1 MSNKAAM
8 SEITAVS
15 DKTAMSNETTMGK
28 GTEINNQVASNPLPA
43 QPTIIGTRPVRPDGV
58 DKVTGRARFGADFD
72 LPGSLTGAVFRSPHA
87 HARLLDIN
95 VSSALALPGVK
106 AIITADDLPEISAD
120 DALVNNQPPDFR
132 DLSANILARGKV
144 LYEGHAIVAIAAVD
158 EKTALQALSLIE
170 VEYAVLPHVID
181 LHQAMEPDA
190 PLLHE
195 HLITKGISPV
205 PKKASNIASRY
216 EQVHG
221 DVEAGFSEADVVISE
236 EFTTQPV
243 HQAYIEPHACI
254 AQAAADGQ
262 IDIWCSSQGQFMVQA
277 YCARLLDI
285 PAEKIRVTPLEIGG
299 GFGGKTTVYL
309 EPLAVLLSQKSGMP
323 VRMKM
328 TRSEVFKATGP
339 APGSYISL
347 KIGAR
352 KDGRLVAAQGV
363 LCYQAGAFPGSPVR
377 LGCMTAF
384 APYNIPNVKLIGY
397 DVVGNRPKSAA
408 YRAPGA
414 PMASFAAE
422 SLIDMLAQKLGMD
435 PIALRLLNAAEDGT
449 QTAYGVTFKN
459 IGYRQTLEAAKQH
472 PHYSIPLGP
481 NQGRGVASGFW
492 FNIGGPSSAAIRI
505 QEDGC
510 VVVSTGN
517 PDIGGSR
524 ASMAI
529 MAAETLGIAYDK
541 VQVLIGDTSSVLHSD
556 MTGGSRVT
564 FAVGMAVTQTAQMAV
579 EELKRRAALL
589 WAVDD
594 SHVEWRAGA
603 AVRLADQKRMSLAE
617 IASQSA
623 ATGGQI
629 AVETALTAQG
639 AGPGF
644 ATHLCDVE
652 VDPETGYVKVLRYT
666 AIQDTGTAIH
676 PSYVEGQMQGG
687 AAQGIG
693 WALNEASLYDENG
706 RLLNPGFLDY
716 RIPVASDLPM
726 IDTVLVEVPN
736 PRHPFGVKGVGEVPI
751 VPPLGAV
758 ANAVARAAAVRL
770 FDLPMTPAAVHKAI
784 KKASRRRR

>member
-1 MSNKAAM
+1 MSK
-8 SEITAVS
+8 SVPS
-15 DKTAMSNETTMGK
+15 DSLTVQST
-28 GTEINNQVASNPLPA
+28 L
-43 QPTIIGTRPVRPDGV
+43 IGTRPVRPDGV

-72 LPGSLTGAVFRSPHA
+72 LPDSLVGLVFRSPHA
-87 HARLLDIN
+87 HARILSIDL
-95 VSSALALPGVK
+95 SKALALPGVK
-106 AIITADDLPEISAD
+106 AIITADDMPEISED
-120 DALVNNQPPDFR
+120 MALVNNQPPDFR
-132 DLSANILARGKV
+132 DLSANILARAKV
-144 LYEGHAIVAIAAVD
+144 LYEGHAIAAVAAVD
-158 EKTALQALSLIE
+158 EKTAQLALSLID
-170 VEYAVLPHVID
+170 VDYAVLPHVID
-181 LHQAMEPDA
+181 LQQAMEPDA

-195 HLITKGISPV
+195 NLITSGIRPT

-221 DVEAGFSEADVVISE
+221 DVDAGFAQAEVVISE

-243 HQAYIEPHACI
+243 HQAYIEPHACL
-254 AQAAADGQ
+254 ARVSADGHA
-262 IDIWCSSQGQFMVQA
+262 DIWCSSQGQFMVQA
-277 YCARLLDI
+277 YCARLLDMA
-285 PAEKIRVTPLEIGG
+285 PDKIRVIPMEIGG

-309 EPLAVLLSQKSGMP
+309 EPLAVLLAQKSRQA
-323 VRMKM
+323 VRMQM
-328 TRSEVFKATGP
+328 SRSDVFKATGP
-339 APGSYISL
+339 TSGTYISL

-352 KDGRLVAAQGV
+352 KDGTLVAAQGV
-363 LCYQAGAFPGSPVR
+363 LCYQAGAFPGSPMR

-397 DVVGNRPKSAA
+397 DVVSNRPKSAA

-422 SLIDMLAQKLGMD
+422 SLIDMLAQKLDMD
-435 PIALRLLNAAEDGT
+435 PIELRLLNAADDGT

-459 IGYRQTLEAAKQH
+459 IGYRQTLDAAKQH
-472 PHYSIPLGP
+472 AHYKTTLGP

-492 FNIGGPSSAAIRI
+492 FNIGGPSSATISLND
-505 QEDGC
+505 DGT
-510 VVVSTGN
+510 VQVTTGN

-529 MAAETLGIAYDK
+529 MAAETLGIAYDR
-541 VQVLIGDTSSVLHSD
+541 VQVLIGDTSAVAHSD

-564 FAVGMAVTQTAQMAV
+564 FAVGMAVTQAAESLI
-579 EELKRRAALL
+579 EELKRRAAQL
-589 WAVDD
+589 WSVDVADITWQAGSAVLTN
-594 SHVEWRAGA
+594 SQPGK
-603 AVRLADQKRMSLAE
+603 QKQLGLAE
-617 IASQSA
+617 IAGYCAQSGDRVRA
-623 ATGGQI
+623 DVT
-629 AVETALTAQG
+629 LTAQG

-652 VDPETGYVKVLRYT
+652 VDPETGAVKVLRYT
-666 AIQDTGTAIH
+666 AIQDVGTAIH
-676 PSYVEGQMQGG
+676 PAYVEGQMQGG

-693 WALNEASLYDENG
+693 WALNEACLYDENG
-706 RLLNPGFLDY
+706 RLQNPGFLDY

-751 VPPLGAV
+751 VPPLAAV
-758 ANAVARAAAVRL
+758 ANAVARASAVRL

>member
-1 MSNKAAM
+1 MSKLNEVA
-8 SEITAVS
+8 AVS
-15 DKTAMSNETTMGK
+15 EAGS
-28 GTEINNQVASNPLPA
+28 
-43 QPTIIGTRPVRPDGV
+43 TIIGSRPVRPDGI
-58 DKVTGRARFGADFD
+58 DKVTGRACFGADFD
-72 LPGSLTGAVFRSPHA
+72 LPDSLVGVVFRSPHA
-87 HARLLDIN
+87 HARVLDIN
-95 VSSALALPGVK
+95 ISKASALPGVK
-106 AIITADDLPEISAD
+106 AIITADDLPVISENN
-120 DALVNNQPPDFR
+120 ALINNQPPDFR
-132 DLSANILARGKV
+132 DLSTNILARAKV
-144 LYEGHAIVAIAAVD
+144 LYEGHAIVSLAAVD
-158 EKTALQALSLIE
+158 EKTAQQALSLIE
-170 VEYAVLPHVID
+170 IDYAVLPHVID

-195 HLITKGISPV
+195 HLITKGINPA

-221 DVEAGFSEADVVISE
+221 DVESGFAEADVIIAE

-254 AQAAADGQ
+254 AQVAADGQ
-262 IDIWCSSQGQFMVQA
+262 INIWCSSQGQFMVQA
-277 YCARLLDI
+277 YCSRLLDI
-285 PAEKIRVTPLEIGG
+285 PLEKIRVTPLEIGG

-309 EPLAVLLSQKSGMP
+309 EPLAVLLAQKSGQP
-323 VRMKM
+323 VRMQM
-328 TRSEVFKATGP
+328 QRSEVFKATGP
-339 APGSYISL
+339 TSGTYISL

-352 KDGRLVAAQGV
+352 KDGTLVAAQGV

-397 DVVGNRPKSAA
+397 DVVCNRPKSAA

-422 SLIDMLAQKLGMD
+422 SLIDMLAQKLDMD
-435 PIALRLLNAAEDGT
+435 PIALRLLNAADDGT

-459 IGYRQTLEAAKQH
+459 IGYRQTLEAARQH
-472 PHYSIPLGP
+472 PHYSAPLAP

-492 FNIGGPSSAAIRI
+492 FNIGGPSSAAISI
-505 QEDGC
+505 NDDGT
-510 VVVSTGN
+510 VLVTTGN

-524 ASMAI
+524 AAMAM
-529 MAAETLGIAYDK
+529 MAAETLGISYDR
-541 VQVLIGDTSSVLHSD
+541 VNVVVGDTNAVPHSD

-564 FAVGMAVTQTAQMAV
+564 FAVGMAVTQAAQLV
-579 EELKRRAALL
+579 IEELKHRAAQL
-589 WAVDD
+589 WSVDITQ
-594 SHVEWRAGA
+594 VEWVAGHA
-603 AVRLADQKRMSLAE
+603 RLVSAQKRLSLSD

-623 ATGGQI
+623 HDAGPIVVDT
-629 AVETALTAQG
+629 TLTAQG

-652 VDPETGYVKVLRYT
+652 VDPETGSVKVIRYT
-666 AIQDTGTAIH
+666 AIQDVGRAIH

-687 AAQGIG
+687 AVQGIG
-693 WALNEASLYDENG
+693 WALNEAYLYDDNG

-726 IDTVLVEVPN
+726 IDTVLIEVPN

-758 ANAVARAAAVRL
+758 ANAVARAANVRL